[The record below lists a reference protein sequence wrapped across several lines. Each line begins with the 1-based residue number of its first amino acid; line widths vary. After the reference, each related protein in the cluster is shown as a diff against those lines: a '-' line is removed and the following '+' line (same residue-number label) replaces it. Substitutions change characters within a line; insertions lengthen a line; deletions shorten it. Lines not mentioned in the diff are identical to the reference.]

1 MNMMTKSVKSY
12 AKINISLNVKSKR
25 EDGYHELDSIMVPIE
40 LHDSIVVSRSSNNID
55 HFVTVDDFSNGL
67 IHYNLVSTVIEK
79 LTQKYN
85 FKERFR
91 FYIHKVIPMQAGLG
105 GGSSNAAFALKAVNN
120 ILKLGASN
128 EELIEM
134 AAPYGADIPFFIN
147 CKPSRC
153 TGIGEKMEPITI
165 KNNYY
170 VLIVKPDEGCS
181 TKEVF
186 KVADKNPYPQVDI
199 DKVVK
204 ALETGNDDL
213 LAESIGNSLEE
224 ASISINPE
232 IQNVKNF
239 LKEEVLKLVL
249 MSGSG
254 SSVFALSQDKK
265 ELKKVMEKIGSKW
278 ITELT
283 RVIK

>member
-67 IHYNLVSTVIEK
+67 INYNLVSTVIEK

-239 LKEEVLKLVL
+239 LKEEGLKLVL